1 MSDNAS
7 TILDGET
14 VPHQER
20 VRDVDAEPTFG
31 QDPWRPLHPKCDR
44 IHLQKPKADQ
54 EMQLVGKLW
63 NGRSDVE
70 LRLLGYSAQDFEF
83 LRYFPGLQRLN
94 VQAPTIKNIEGLRHV
109 AGSLKEFTLASTTVR
124 LSLRP
129 VARCA
134 QLSSLHLQRQ
144 TKDFTD
150 LRSLT
155 GLRYLGL
162 SGVSLPDLSPL
173 LAFQTLRSLFLGFCK
188 PLNLDLLGHFPELAA
203 LQFIKINNLRDLS
216 ALRFARNLERIALEW
231 LPHVEMLPD
240 LSELARL
247 EELEITSMK
256 SLRDIAS
263 IARAPALR
271 FLGLW
276 DCKSLTP
283 KSFECLIGHPTLR
296 RLNFGVGRLKDN
308 DAISAMFP
316 NEMTQTVYYKI
327 NPGTY
332 LRRPT
337 L

>member
-31 QDPWRPLHPKCDR
+31 LDPWRPLHPKCDR

-134 QLSSLHLQRQ
+134 QLSSFHLQRQ

-173 LAFQTLRSLFLGFCK
+173 LAFQTLRSLFLGFASRSISTSSAIF
-188 PLNLDLLGHFPELAA
+188 LNWRHC
-203 LQFIKINNLRDLS
+203 S
-216 ALRFARNLERIALEW
+216 
-231 LPHVEMLPD
+231 
-240 LSELARL
+240 
-247 EELEITSMK
+247 
-256 SLRDIAS
+256 SLRS
-263 IARAPALR
+263 IICAIFRHSGSRGTWSGSRWSGSLMSRCCPTCQNLP
-271 FLGLW
+271 GL
-276 DCKSLTP
+276 KSS
-283 KSFECLIGHPTLR
+283 K
-296 RLNFGVGRLKDN
+296 
-308 DAISAMFP
+308 
-316 NEMTQTVYYKI
+316 
-327 NPGTY
+327 
-332 LRRPT
+332 
-337 L
+337 